1 MARIRVDGFNRFGFV
16 NDASPEDLPP
26 AAFSYVRNARFSHLG
41 VDTFEGESSIFSTP
55 TVTPLWYKFF
65 PPPATPLLVYGNLTK
80 MYAYDGT
87 THTEITR
94 VASNYAG
101 NAAERWQGE
110 VFQGV
115 GIFNNVLDV
124 PQHWSSFATGT
135 KLIDL
140 ANWPANY
147 KCRTLRPFKNF
158 LFAMH
163 PYESGVAKPYRVR
176 WSHPAAPGT
185 IPTSWDISD
194 ATKDAREVDLATTP
208 GIIHDGLEL
217 GDQFIVYKEDS
228 AYAFSYI
235 GPPFIFRNDPVVQ
248 GRGILWRDCVQKFPR
263 GHFVVGTDD
272 IYVHSGI
279 RGSDESVVEG
289 RLRSW
294 VFAQLNA
301 SNYFNCFT
309 MAYPQKNEIWFCF
322 PEAGATYA
330 TIALVWN
337 TLTGVSGVRAIPAS
351 PFAVVGPAE
360 DLSGVLTW

>member
-235 GPPFIFRNDPVVQ
+235 GPPFIFRTVDFPVEVRTDFELYCATGDNLAADQTADNVTNVPIWLRISDGTIFNLGTKNKCISSSETGGNAGVGGGSRSVTYSYVNFSNMTITAPHDP
-248 GRGILWRDCVQKFPR
+248 
-263 GHFVVGTDD
+263 
-272 IYVHSGI
+272 SG
-279 RGSDESVVEG
+279 
-289 RLRSW
+289 L
-294 VFAQLNA
+294 
-301 SNYFNCFT
+301 
-309 MAYPQKNEIWFCF
+309 
-322 PEAGATYA
+322 
-330 TIALVWN
+330 
-337 TLTGVSGVRAIPAS
+337 
-351 PFAVVGPAE
+351 
-360 DLSGVLTW
+360 